1 MDAIYVLTGMSV
13 FGLGVLVWILIDR
26 RKQSVHGRG

>member
-13 FGLGVLVWILIDR
+13 FGLGVLIWALIDR
-26 RKQSVHGRG
+26 KRQQAN